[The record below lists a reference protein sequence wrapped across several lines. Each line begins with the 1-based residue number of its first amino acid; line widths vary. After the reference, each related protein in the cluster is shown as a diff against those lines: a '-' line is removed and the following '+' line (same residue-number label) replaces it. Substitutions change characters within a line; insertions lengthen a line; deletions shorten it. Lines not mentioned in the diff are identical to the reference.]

1 MIMYVLSFALSDL
14 ILWRGLLWNCN
25 YKGARMYA
33 QELLIQT
40 SVTKEEK

>member
-1 MIMYVLSFALSDL
+1 MVMYVLSFALSDL
-14 ILWRGLLWNCN
+14 IPWRALLWNCN

-40 SVTKEEK
+40 SVTKAEK